1 MSDIRIATI
10 GSSAITERFID
21 ALAKVD
27 GVSYVAAYSRDL
39 TRARAFGEPRGATCF
54 FDSLGEL
61 VSSDAVDAVYVA
73 SPNGLHAAQALRC
86 VKAGKHVLVEKAFA
100 ANERLARE
108 LFDAAH
114 ASGVVA
120 LEAMRNLH
128 TEGFAAIER
137 NLGRLGALRQAT
149 LRFGKVTSRIKRLNA
164 GEYVSQFDPALA
176 SGALVDIG
184 VYVVEPAIALFG
196 RPDRVRASLVTI
208 PVPWGGGG
216 PYVTVDLAGCIVLE
230 YADKVVELSYSK
242 VGDDLLASQAMGDTG
257 TLIWDA
263 TNCPRKV
270 TFITH
275 EDVGMAYATV
285 GGTKEEIAV
294 SVPENDMVCE
304 IELFRDAVG
313 RVAGALE
320 RVGRFEQ
327 ATIDSLAV
335 MDEARAQAG
344 VRYPHDEEGSAA
356 GVLAPM

>member
-216 PYVTVDLAGCIVLE
+216 P
-230 YADKVVELSYSK
+230 
-242 VGDDLLASQAMGDTG
+242 
-257 TLIWDA
+257 
-263 TNCPRKV
+263 
-270 TFITH
+270 
-275 EDVGMAYATV
+275 
-285 GGTKEEIAV
+285 
-294 SVPENDMVCE
+294 
-304 IELFRDAVG
+304 
-313 RVAGALE
+313 
-320 RVGRFEQ
+320 
-327 ATIDSLAV
+327 
-335 MDEARAQAG
+335 
-344 VRYPHDEEGSAA
+344 
-356 GVLAPM
+356 

>member
-120 LEAMRNLH
+120 Q
-128 TEGFAAIER
+128 I
-137 NLGRLGALRQAT
+137 GRAH
-149 LRFGKVTSRIKRLNA
+149 V
-164 GEYVSQFDPALA
+164 
-176 SGALVDIG
+176 
-184 VYVVEPAIALFG
+184 
-196 RPDRVRASLVTI
+196 
-208 PVPWGGGG
+208 
-216 PYVTVDLAGCIVLE
+216 
-230 YADKVVELSYSK
+230 
-242 VGDDLLASQAMGDTG
+242 
-257 TLIWDA
+257 
-263 TNCPRKV
+263 
-270 TFITH
+270 
-275 EDVGMAYATV
+275 
-285 GGTKEEIAV
+285 
-294 SVPENDMVCE
+294 
-304 IELFRDAVG
+304 
-313 RVAGALE
+313 
-320 RVGRFEQ
+320 
-327 ATIDSLAV
+327 
-335 MDEARAQAG
+335 
-344 VRYPHDEEGSAA
+344 
-356 GVLAPM
+356 

>member
-73 SPNGLHAAQALRC
+73 SPNGLHAAQALHC

-108 LFDAAH
+108 LFGAAH

-149 LRFGKVTSRIKRLNA
+149 LRFGKVTSRIKRLNV

-208 PVPWGGGG
+208 PVPWGGDE

-230 YADKVVELSYSK
+230 YADKIVELAYSK
-242 VGDDLLASQAMGDTG
+242 VGDDLLASQAMGDAG

-285 GGTKEEIAV
+285 GGAKEEIPV

-313 RVAGALE
+313 GVAGALG

-327 ATIDSLAV
+327 VTIDSLAV

-356 GVLAPM
+356 GALAPM